1 MKKVTFCLLV
11 LLLSVLAFADNRTMF
26 FAYNAYN
33 GSLLP
38 LPTWSVEFNYH
49 SGMAVIE
56 NFDELDEDKFPE
68 QSFLSF
74 KRSLDPMMLACD
86 TVHFKAGV
94 FSVTD
99 TVLILEKP
107 SYTIN
112 FNNNSICQNE
122 GIEDYLPAIARIAKS
137 ALWDGTPYIPVFAGT
152 DKIIPDC
159 NNPEYEFD
167 LNLYALNRERPFFIG
182 EIACVRS
189 DSINSSTQ
197 YQTYLTDYK
206 DLYIRHNTD
215 GSTERLYLYKEK
227 ATGRGKHRPAG
238 DGGARGAVNSDKSPN
253 IHYKSRYRLD
263 YDADGNHYIV
273 YGRLTQNDG
282 SDTLSLVPEIAVY
295 KDGDSIV
302 SRPVAELTAEKN
314 LPGCKSMILTY
325 GRNRELNT
333 ISEDL
338 QSRDVAVPLK
348 KYDFY
353 YIGSPILSI
362 LNERTFPF
370 LHR

>member
-1 MKKVTFCLLV
+1 
-11 LLLSVLAFADNRTMF
+11 MF
-26 FAYNAYN
+26 FSYGND
-33 GSLLP
+33 GSLVP
-38 LPTWSVEFNYH
+38 LSTTSIEFNYL

-56 NFDELDEDKFPE
+56 NFDELDEDKFPG
-68 QSFLSF
+68 QSFLIF
-74 KRSLDPMMLACD
+74 KRSLDPMLLACD
-86 TVHFKAGV
+86 TVHFKPGV

-112 FNNNSICQNE
+112 FNNNSICRNE
-122 GIEDYLPAIARIAKS
+122 GFEDYIPSIARIAKS
-137 ALWDGTPYIPVFAGT
+137 SLWDGSPYIPVFAGT
-152 DKIIPDC
+152 DKVIPDC

-167 LNLYALNRERPFFIG
+167 LNLYALNRARPFFIG
-182 EIACVRS
+182 EIACVMS
-189 DSINSSTQ
+189 DSINSSNLC
-197 YQTYLTDYK
+197 QTYLTDYK

-215 GSTERLYLYKEK
+215 GSTERLYLYKNK
-227 ATGRGKHRPAG
+227 TTGHGMHRPGG
-238 DGGARGAVNSDKSPN
+238 DGGASGAVNMDKFPN

-295 KDGDSIV
+295 KDGDIIV
-302 SRPVAELTAEKN
+302 SLPVAELSVEQN

-325 GRNRELNT
+325 GRNRELKS

-338 QSRDVAVPLK
+338 QSRDVAVPFR

-353 YIGSPILSI
+353 DIGSPVIYI
-362 LNERTFPF
+362 LNERTFPL